1 MVLPVPHHG
10 IMNWVVHWCISIMDV
25 FYMHEYV
32 TAQEEITEYT
42 DIQNHYT
49 TTAFPN
55 VLKNNEK
62 T

>member
-1 MVLPVPHHG
+1 
-10 IMNWVVHWCISIMDV
+10 MDV